1 MIKFKAMI
9 KTYATLIFI
18 IFFNISLKSQN
29 LDWVNIGAINSY
41 SKLASVCL
49 NNDILIVQGS
59 EDGGNISKIDS
70 IGQVIWSISINDNFD
85 DEIIYSVELPSTNIL
100 HISKKGK
107 LYTTNSMG
115 ENPFFT
121 DSLSLNNG
129 AIGNIRYASIAD
141 NKIELIGSGKIQG
154 DGVYFES
161 SIDVN
166 TIEIETKIDAE
177 NDQLFRFD
185 INRNFGLKAGL
196 YDGFMIIRDLDG
208 NTILDKELD
217 VDHPLDRYR
226 DLAIINENTIIVI
239 GNKYTGGTSYEGFAK
254 SIDIDGNVNWEEIYS
269 PIGSNFTLELS
280 SIARNENSRIVIGGF
295 NGTGIQGSIFLSE
308 INENGNI
315 LWDFQK
321 SYSTDNDIIHD
332 LIFNKNNNLIA
343 IGTGGIVDVEAE
355 TFGIVM
361 QVSGLIN
368 FVQSISKSIIKMF
381 PNPSNSL
388 VTIDINE
395 GCCNSLKIYDLSGS
409 LIKSKNDSCIFDVT
423 SFASGMYLIVCEING
438 QNNMTKLLVK

>member
-141 NKIELIGSGKIQG
+141 NKIELIGSGQIQG

-166 TIEIETKIDAE
+166 TIAVSYTH
-177 NDQLFRFD
+177 LT
-185 INRNFGLKAGL
+185 LP
-196 YDGFMIIRDLDG
+196 
-208 NTILDKELD
+208 TIL
-217 VDHPLDRYR
+217 
-226 DLAIINENTIIVI
+226 
-239 GNKYTGGTSYEGFAK
+239 
-254 SIDIDGNVNWEEIYS
+254 
-269 PIGSNFTLELS
+269 
-280 SIARNENSRIVIGGF
+280 
-295 NGTGIQGSIFLSE
+295 
-308 INENGNI
+308 
-315 LWDFQK
+315 
-321 SYSTDNDIIHD
+321 
-332 LIFNKNNNLIA
+332 
-343 IGTGGIVDVEAE
+343 
-355 TFGIVM
+355 
-361 QVSGLIN
+361 
-368 FVQSISKSIIKMF
+368 
-381 PNPSNSL
+381 L
-388 VTIDINE
+388 V
-395 GCCNSLKIYDLSGS
+395 
-409 LIKSKNDSCIFDVT
+409 
-423 SFASGMYLIVCEING
+423 
-438 QNNMTKLLVK
+438 